1 MDKHLL
7 LMLGKAQ
14 VAAMF
19 DRQGHVPVIDDSEF
33 LPLVEAVLMAF
44 ETADISQAVV
54 DELWEYAFDVYDQV
68 CKEAEPDSTT
78 KDNRQ
83 LMQTY
88 LSGKRR
94 RNARR

>member
-1 MDKHLL
+1 MLT
-7 LMLGKAQ
+7 LGKAQ

-19 DRQGHVPVIDDSEF
+19 DRQEHGPVIDDSEF
-33 LPLVEAVLMAF
+33 LPLVEAVLAAF
-44 ETADISQAVV
+44 ETAGISKEVV
-54 DELWEYAFDVYDQV
+54 DELWEYAFDVYDQA

-83 LMQTY
+83 LMQRY
-88 LSGKRR
+88 LSGERR